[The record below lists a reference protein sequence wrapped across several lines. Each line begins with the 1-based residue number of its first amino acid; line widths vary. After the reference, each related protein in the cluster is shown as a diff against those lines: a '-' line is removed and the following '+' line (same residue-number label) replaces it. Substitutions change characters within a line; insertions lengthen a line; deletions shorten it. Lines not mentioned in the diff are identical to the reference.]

1 MNITKSDKIKNI
13 AIFGSGGGSNA
24 QAIIDHFDSHSTIKV
39 GLIVSNKAEAFILQR
54 AQKHDIPNL
63 VITKSDFKNPDE
75 VLKLLSEHKIDLIVL
90 AGFLLLIPGYL
101 VKAFPNQIINI
112 HPALLPKFGGKGMY
126 GMNVHKAV
134 AEAGE
139 EKSGPTIHYVNE
151 KYDEGNIIAQF
162 EVELE
167 KDDSAESISKK
178 VLALEHKHYPQVIED
193 LLTQ

>member
-1 MNITKSDKIKNI
+1 MNTTKSGNIKNI

-24 QAIIDHFDSHSTIKV
+24 QAIIDHFEGHHSIKV
-39 GLIVSNKAEAFILQR
+39 GLIVSNKVDSFILNR
-54 AQKHDIPNL
+54 AQKHGLPNH
-63 VITKSDFKNPDE
+63 VISKSEFKNSDK
-75 VLKLLSEHKIDLIVL
+75 VLKILAEHNIDLIVL

-101 VKAFPNQIINI
+101 VKAYPNQIINI

-134 AEAGE
+134 AEAGAD
-139 EKSGPTIHYVNE
+139 KSGPTIHYVNE

-162 EVELE
+162 EVGIEE
-167 KDDSAESISKK
+167 DDNAETISKK